1 MSYAGKD
8 PRSRRTVGAADRTA
22 SAFQRGRA
30 GTGAVEREISITR
43 RGTIPAEGLSSRED
57 AELDW
62 QHIGI
67 FAAGALLGAAL
78 GAGTALLL
86 APQSGREAR
95 HGLARRGRHLTERT
109 SDAWTD
115 LRDELRYAARRSK
128 RKLTRRLQRARR
140 ERRSRREMQEGAGL
154 ADD

>member
-1 MSYAGKD
+1 M
-8 PRSRRTVGAADRTA
+8 
-22 SAFQRGRA
+22 
-30 GTGAVEREISITR
+30 EREIAITR
-43 RGTIPAEGLSSRED
+43 RGTGPAEHISALEV

-86 APQSGREAR
+86 APQSGAETR
-95 HGLARRGRHLTERT
+95 HRLARRGRHLTERT
-109 SDAWTD
+109 SDAWSD

-128 RKLTRRLQRARR
+128 RKLAHRLQSAKR
-140 ERRSRREMQEGAGL
+140 ERRLRRELRDDAAL